1 MDRGAANLLSVSR
14 RPMSAGQCNGMSS
27 STAVRPTVRHA
38 SASSHRRPY
47 AMDSSTRPADELSA
61 TKVSLLLHIAYQ
73 TGIRCPVMW
82 MHREHQCI
90 QDSIEQVLEV
100 SRSHLQLQGRLYI
113 ITTSATSKNYWIWP
127 SSSTRLCLFIH
138 RVDKKVT

>member
-14 RPMSAGQCNGMSS
+14 RPMSAGPCNGMSS

-47 AMDSSTRPADELSA
+47 AMDSSTRPADESSA
-61 TKVSLLLHIAYQ
+61 TKVRAYSYTYQ

-82 MHREHQCI
+82 WMHRAHQCI

-100 SRSHLQLQGRLYI
+100 SRSPLQLQGRLYI

-127 SSSTRLCLFIH
+127 SSSTCLCLFIH
-138 RVDKKVT
+138 RVEKKVT